1 MALLNCDAHH
11 IHGSTE
17 FARTPITEVSG
28 GGAPDQHRRVI
39 NACDDGECRASE
51 DASAPQANVDVG
63 DYDALRVGRRGGHGG
78 DADLCDCGHAD
89 GVSVRG
95 CEHARADPETAGLGR

>member
-1 MALLNCDAHH
+1 MAHLNCDAHH

-17 FARTPITEVSG
+17 VARTPITEVSG
-28 GGAPDQHRRVI
+28 GGALDQHRRVT

-51 DASAPQANVDVG
+51 DASAPRANVDVG
-63 DYDALRVGRRGGHGG
+63 DYDALRVGHRRGHGG
-78 DADLCDCGHAD
+78 DADLCGCGHAD

-95 CEHARADPETAGLGR
+95 CGHARAGPETAGQGR